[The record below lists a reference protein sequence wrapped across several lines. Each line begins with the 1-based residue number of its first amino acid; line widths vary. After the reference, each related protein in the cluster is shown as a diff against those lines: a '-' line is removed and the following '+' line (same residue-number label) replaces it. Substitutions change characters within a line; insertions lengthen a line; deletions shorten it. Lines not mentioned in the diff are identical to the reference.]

1 MAQKTNIRMSSL
13 EKGLYLLTIF
23 SRVPYKFTI
32 SQLEQISN
40 FNRTT
45 IYRILTTLVQTGML
59 IKEEQSKIYKMGPMS
74 YHLGNIYLSNA
85 NYKDSILNILE
96 EISKESAESVGIA
109 HRVGNKVVSLFEVET
124 YQIVKIN
131 DQPGTFYPMN
141 RGCYG
146 KCLMAYHDPMV
157 VEKLLDDA
165 TFEKVAPNTLTDK
178 ESILKEYTRIREQ
191 GYVES
196 VDEVASYICA
206 VGLPLRNPDNRVEN
220 VVAISFFRQDD
231 YLEKLERMKAILYKY
246 QLELEKFIV

>member
-1 MAQKTNIRMSSL
+1 MAQKTNSRMSSL

-59 IKEEQSKIYKMGPMS
+59 IKDEQSKIYKMGPMS

-124 YQIVKIN
+124 YQIIKIN

-157 VEKLLDDA
+157 VEKLLDVA

-246 QLELEKFIV
+246 QPELEKFIV

>member
-1 MAQKTNIRMSSL
+1 MSSL

-32 SQLEQISN
+32 SQLKQISN
-40 FNRTT
+40 FNHTT
-45 IYRILTTLVQTGML
+45 IYRILTTLVETGML
-59 IKEEQSKIYKMGPMS
+59 IKDEKSKIYKMGPMT
-74 YHLGNIYLSNA
+74 YHLGNIYLGNA
-85 NYKDSILNILE
+85 NYKDSILNIPE
-96 EISKESAESVGIA
+96 KISKESAESVGIA

-131 DQPGTFYPMN
+131 DQPGTYYPMN

-146 KCLMAYHDPMV
+146 KCLMAYHDPAI
-157 VEKLLDDA
+157 VEKLLDEE

-178 ESILKEYTRIREQ
+178 ESILKENARIREQ
-191 GYVES
+191 GNVES
-196 VDEVASYICA
+196 IGEVASYICA

-220 VVAISFFRQDD
+220 VVALSFFRQDD

-246 QLELEKFIV
+246 RPELEKYIV

>member
-1 MAQKTNIRMSSL
+1 MSSL

-23 SRVPYKFTI
+23 SRVPFKFSI
-32 SQLEQISN
+32 SQLEQITN

-45 IYRILTTLVQTGML
+45 IYRILTTLVETGML
-59 IKEEQSKIYKMGPMS
+59 IKDEQSKIYKMGPMT
-74 YHLGNIYLSNA
+74 YNLGNIYLSNA
-85 NYKDSILNILE
+85 NYKDKILNILE
-96 EISKESAESVGIA
+96 EISKESTESVGIA

-131 DQPGTFYPMN
+131 DQPGTYYPMN

-146 KCLMAYHDPMV
+146 KCLMAYHDPEV
-157 VEKLLDDA
+157 VEKLLDEA
-165 TFEKVAPNTLTDK
+165 TFEKVAPNTLTTK
-178 ESILKEYTRIREQ
+178 ESILNEYAHIREQ

-206 VGLPLRNPDNRVEN
+206 VGLPLHNPDNRVEN

-231 YLEKLERMKAILYKY
+231 YLEKLERMKAILCKY
-246 QLELEKFIV
+246 RPDLEKFIV

>member
-1 MAQKTNIRMSSL
+1 MSSL

-59 IKEEQSKIYKMGPMS
+59 IKDEQSKIYKMGPMS

-165 TFEKVAPNTLTDK
+165 TFEKVAPNALTDK

>member
-1 MAQKTNIRMSSL
+1 MSSL
-13 EKGLYLLTIF
+13 EKGLHLLTIF
-23 SRVPYKFTI
+23 ARVPYKFTV
-32 SQLEQISN
+32 SQLEEITS

-45 IYRILTTLVQTGML
+45 IYRTLSTLEKTGML
-59 IKEEQSKIYKMGPMS
+59 IKDAQSKVYKMGPMT

-96 EISKESAESVGIA
+96 AISKESAESVGIA

-131 DQPGTFYPMN
+131 DQPGTYYPMN

-146 KCLMAYHDPMV
+146 KCLMAYHDPVV
-157 VEKLLDDA
+157 VEKLLDE
-165 TFEKVAPNTLTDK
+165 TIFEKVAPNALTDK
-178 ESILKEYTRIREQ
+178 EAILKEYARIREQ

-206 VGLPLRNPDNRVEN
+206 VGAPLRSPDNRVEN

-231 YLEKLERMKAILYKY
+231 YLEKLEKMKAILFKY
-246 QLELEKFIV
+246 QPELEKFIV

>member
-1 MAQKTNIRMSSL
+1 MARKTNTRISSL

-23 SRVPYKFTI
+23 ARAPYKFTI
-32 SQLEQISN
+32 SQLEQISD

-59 IKEEQSKIYKMGPMS
+59 IKDAQSKIYKMGPMS

-96 EISKESAESVGIA
+96 KISKESAESVGIA
-109 HRVGNKVVSLFEVET
+109 DRVGNKVVSLFEVET

-131 DQPGTFYPMN
+131 DQPGTYYPMN

-146 KCLMAYHDPMV
+146 KCLMAYHDPVV
-157 VEKLLDDA
+157 VEKLLDDT
-165 TFEKVAPNTLTDK
+165 TFEKVAPNALTDK
-178 ESILKEYTRIREQ
+178 ESILKEYARIREQ

-196 VDEVASYICA
+196 VDEVASYICG
-206 VGLPLRNPDNRVEN
+206 VGVPLRNRDNRVES
-220 VVAISFFRQDD
+220 VVAISFFRQDN
-231 YLEKLERMKAILYKY
+231 YLEKLERMKAILFKY
-246 QLELEKFIV
+246 QPELEKFIV

>member
-1 MAQKTNIRMSSL
+1 MSSL

-59 IKEEQSKIYKMGPMS
+59 IKDEQSKIYKMGPMS

-124 YQIVKIN
+124 YQIIKIN

-157 VEKLLDDA
+157 VEKLLDVA

-246 QLELEKFIV
+246 QPELEKFIV